1 MSMMRIALRIAAVE
15 ALKGKTL
22 VGNNVLDTPNG
33 ALDIQADGSLRTD
46 EDKPFVSVYTD
57 QGRAENIAGRSL
69 TENGLC
75 DIIFEMGISTAM
87 LDIDEETEAT
97 VLVGIN
103 IPGSDRNR
111 EFFLDIVQRQIAT
124 ALTDPDNAWADI
136 YRGLHHRIMKIEYAG
151 ARNTDDG
158 QRLAGHQMRLT
169 VDLGDEPQTGVA
181 LDPRSAFMRFLKA
194 LEASDDRSY
203 REQAAVMRA
212 LITGTAADWEALQRR
227 NGMTAAE
234 LLALGHGPLAA
245 DEDRSTPP
253 MESGTLDVE
262 GLNSVTVRAP

>member
-1 MSMMRIALRIAAVE
+1 MSLMRIALRIAAVE
-15 ALKGKTL
+15 ALKGRTL

-33 ALDIQADGSLRTD
+33 ALDIQADGSLRTE

-75 DIIFEMGISTAM
+75 DIIFEMGISSAM
-87 LDIDEETEAT
+87 LQIDEDSEET

-111 EFFLDIVQRQIAT
+111 EFFLDIVQRQISE

-136 YRGLHHRIMKIEYAG
+136 YRGLHHRILKIEYAG
-151 ARNTDDG
+151 ARNADDG

-169 VDLGDEPQTGVA
+169 VDLGDDPEKGVP
-181 LDPRSAFMRFLKA
+181 LDPRSAYMRFLAA
-194 LEASDDRSY
+194 LEASSDLSY
-203 REQAAVMRA
+203 AEQAAMMRS
-212 LITGTAADWEALQRR
+212 LISGSAEDWKALQRR
-227 NGMTAAE
+227 HGMTSDE
-234 LLALGHGPLAA
+234 LDALGYEAPVVGDDGSVPEIETV
-245 DEDRSTPP
+245 DI
-253 MESGTLDVE
+253 DVY
-262 GLNSVTVRAP
+262 GLSTVRMKS